1 MEEKMGLFDRIFG
14 NAKTEEQDAVQTEK
28 NTVYA
33 PMDGMVMP
41 LEEIGD
47 GVFSA
52 RALGQGCGIRP
63 SSETVVA
70 PCDGR
75 IVQVADTKHAVGIES
90 PDGLEILIH
99 VGLDTVAMNGK
110 GFTVYTTPGSQ
121 VKCGQK
127 LLSFDRKAI
136 ADAGYSDTTA
146 VLITN
151 SGDYQKFELCRTGAV
166 SRCEKI
172 ITVDEKV

>member
-1 MEEKMGLFDRIFG
+1 MGFLDKLFG
-14 NAKTEEQDAVQTEK
+14 NAKAEDMPAVQTEK

-33 PMDGMVMP
+33 PVEGTVIP

-52 RALGQGCGIRP
+52 GVLGQGCGIRP
-63 SSETVVA
+63 ASRTVAA
-70 PCDGR
+70 PCDGK
-75 IVQVADTKHAVGIES
+75 IIQVADTKHAVGIES
-90 PDGLEILIH
+90 TDGLEILIH
-99 VGLDTVAMNGK
+99 VGLDTVAMNGR
-110 GFTVYTTPGSQ
+110 GFTVHTALGAQ

-127 LLSFDRKAI
+127 LLTFDRKAI

-151 SGDYQKFELCRTGAV
+151 SGDYQAVELCKTGAAAL
-166 SRCEKI
+166 SEKI
-172 ITVDEKV
+172 MTVK